1 MNCAIL
7 CAPARLTTSGLK
19 PLSCK
24 RRRMKNG
31 IGTSFDCADVISVSQ
46 ISRSE
51 RATTLFAVFGRAAES
66 FGTVR
71 SGVLLPVDGTSR
83 LSLLPPG
90 RRPCRTS
97 QTDKRERKQASDAC
111 RPQKMRTHA
120 PTRTVA
126 SNIMKT
132 EYPSRRGAACIRIE
146 TEFGNACE
154 ENKNDCLAFSQPPR
168 EDK

>member
-1 MNCAIL
+1 
-7 CAPARLTTSGLK
+7 
-19 PLSCK
+19 
-24 RRRMKNG
+24 MKNG
-31 IGTSFDCADVISVSQ
+31 IGNSFDCADVISVSQ

-71 SGVLLPVDGTSR
+71 SGVLLPVDGTT
-83 LSLLPPG
+83 SLVSTAVRAPPA
-90 RRPCRTS
+90 RTPQS
-97 QTDKRERKQASDAC
+97 DKRKRKQASDAC
-111 RPQKMRTHA
+111 RPRKMRTDA

-126 SNIMKT
+126 SNIMET
-132 EYPSRRGAACIRIE
+132 EHPSRRGAACIRIE